1 MKVNVVIRKFQSSK
15 YNAYV
20 VMFQA
25 KLRKYRNEAE
35 DYKSQVEQLSCQT
48 KRDEETIRR
57 MQAKVEEQHL
67 QLQTQKVS

>member
-1 MKVNVVIRKFQSSK
+1 
-15 YNAYV
+15 
-20 VMFQA
+20 MFQA

-35 DYKSQVEQLSCQT
+35 DYKSQVEQLRCQT

>member
-35 DYKSQVEQLSCQT
+35 DYKSQVEQLRCQT

>member
-1 MKVNVVIRKFQSSK
+1 MKVDVVIRKFQSSK

-35 DYKSQVEQLSCQT
+35 DYKSQVEQLRCQT